1 VRTLVGEVVGV
12 VSELLLGCGSWAPWS
27 KIAVGF
33 LMARTRRNNRNR
45 TSYVRR
51 RYTQRSRPHV
61 GRQPRRLARS
71 ERMPLA
77 CHALE
82 SSWSALGLSNAARG
96 LFSPCALAAR
106 TPMKSTFVAS
116 AAAGRRVARS
126 FLGKHPRSTYPDPPT
141 SLAPRKPP
149 WLGRL
154 EKRPSLFRSFHTS
167 RRRHRR
173 APRPM
178 AALQQRSATALAH
191 VAMAPRQRAAR
202 PVP

>member
-1 VRTLVGEVVGV
+1 MLDD
-12 VSELLLGCGSWAPWS
+12 
-27 KIAVGF
+27 
-33 LMARTRRNNRNR
+33 
-45 TSYVRR
+45 
-51 RYTQRSRPHV
+51 RYIQRSRPHV

-173 APRPM
+173 APRPIYIWPRCSSVPPPLLRTSRWLLGS
-178 AALQQRSATALAH
+178 ALPGRCRSMQPPCTTQRWQLASGDDLH
-191 VAMAPRQRAAR
+191 
-202 PVP
+202 